1 MFSEDGTMM
10 TKDHIIPKS
19 KGGPDCIDNF
29 QTMCE
34 ECNKKKKD
42 DMPDVI
48 PDVPINI
55 RRKEIRGIKVDNNS
69 REIEFFSVE
78 DAVKYLLGDKLKIY
92 NKKKL
97 TTKEASVTA
106 VRTTLR
112 LLSSLNGTEPYCG
125 YNWERI

>member
-1 MFSEDGTMM
+1 MITFRL
-10 TKDHIIPKS
+10 
-19 KGGPDCIDNF
+19 CV
-29 QTMCE
+29 

-55 RRKEIRGIKVDNNS
+55 RRKEIRGTKVDNNS
-69 REIEFFSVE
+69 RVIEFFSVE